1 MDLDTFGNKT
11 ENCFKFSKNIADVVY
26 YDLKVVLCSIGILLS
41 LFAIVLIGLSK
52 IYKQFVYRLVM
63 HLMAVNI
70 IQALCQVIVLIPV
83 EVNES
88 DRITIRNGTDW
99 TEVCAILGYLYV
111 VTAWIDNF
119 VIIWIMLYMLM
130 LGWQLHRLRSGEQST
145 SPGPKVHN
153 NNTHTCEIVG
163 VILLVLSPFLF
174 CWIPFVMHMY
184 GISGLWCLIK
194 TVSDDGCNNTDF
206 YHLSL
211 ALMMVMFYGPR
222 VGIIIFGLVCMI
234 STIVLLQKVHMERFV
249 NATRV
254 S

>member
-26 YDLKVVLCSIGILLS
+26 DLKVVMCSIGILLS

-63 HLMAVNI
+63 YLMAVNI

-83 EVNES
+83 EVNEN
-88 DRITIRNGTDW
+88 DRITIRNGTGW

-130 LGWQLHRLRSGEQST
+130 LGWQLHRLRSGEQS
-145 SPGPKVHN
+145 
-153 NNTHTCEIVG
+153 
-163 VILLVLSPFLF
+163 
-174 CWIPFVMHMY
+174 MHVTRA
-184 GISGLWCLIK
+184 K
-194 TVSDDGCNNTDF
+194 
-206 YHLSL
+206 
-211 ALMMVMFYGPR
+211 
-222 VGIIIFGLVCMI
+222 
-234 STIVLLQKVHMERFV
+234 STQ
-249 NATRV
+249 
-254 S
+254 